1 MDAKP
6 PKKKLSESTTM
17 QASAAQVAAGAG
29 AGITAV
35 SALEGHAQLIVIAFS
50 IVAVC
55 AAAWVMR
62 ERIKKWAKEQAE

>member
-29 AGITAV
+29 AGVTAV
-35 SALEGHAQLIVIAFS
+35 SALEGHAQLGKQVHLAGL
-50 IVAVC
+50 
-55 AAAWVMR
+55 
-62 ERIKKWAKEQAE
+62 